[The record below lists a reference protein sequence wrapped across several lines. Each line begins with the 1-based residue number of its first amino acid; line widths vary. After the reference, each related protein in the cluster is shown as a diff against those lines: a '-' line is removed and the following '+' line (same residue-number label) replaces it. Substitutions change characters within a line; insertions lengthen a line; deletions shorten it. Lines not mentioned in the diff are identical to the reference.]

1 MVDPEFPMM
10 PPHVSFE
17 EAKAFAKSVLK
28 GDPNAKHMVK
38 ETIKTAVA
46 GVFGG
51 KKGEGKGE

>member
-1 MVDPEFPMM
+1 MM